1 MDGLGPSV
9 GRLRRRCAAGD
20 CLSGALHTEGK
31 SGSSL
36 GYKGDMDSSLE
47 NTAISLSKCSLES
60 EFTGSGRENSIRS
73 TNFLQSFKVWD
84 WFDDEQDSCCD
95 SSGLEKE
102 EKTINWSETDA
113 VQNTAIYVETGSTLP
128 SHLAANTQ
136 ENSDQNIT
144 NGLLRKILGGTN
156 AQACSSQGLIP
167 PHISQ
172 IYDELFVIHQKLQR
186 ESLAQQE
193 YALQLQK
200 REHFLTEREAV
211 LFRHEAALAKIR
223 GVEEE
228 VHTKFGIIKE
238 RILAKNTQSSKEEKI
253 SLTLGVW
260 EEMKW
265 CDFAIRRGGNNSTV
279 LQHKAEVKQLTE
291 VLREIT
297 KENRRLKSSFETLK
311 EVNDS
316 LRKQLS
322 DVTELNKKLEGQA
335 RKVQA
340 RLENLQRKH
349 ELLTVQ
355 KSKNI
360 CQVVQK
366 SKPVKQEKVMV
377 TSRNAKLPTNSQV
390 YELLTFLMDWISDQ
404 HLSKIKIHEERRD
417 SHKPLAIETSKKICT
432 QERCMK
438 LLPIAAEQLQ
448 WMPFVNS
455 KLHMP
460 VVKFIYWSVRQLDT
474 GVQHTAMTSTMRRL
488 GEDIFKGIVVKGN
501 PHDSSEQST
510 ESKSKSA
517 AFFKSSCM
525 PLRFLSTLIVL
536 KTVTQMDYLAQAFDS
551 LRTDLKTDE
560 GKALFLEYQSV
571 PIILS
576 HLKVSNRG
584 LLSSALD
591 GLLQMTTESDSVQ
604 PFLEACSNE
613 SFFRTCSLLLRSS
626 KLDTQILEKLCV
638 ILQKLSRIKSNK
650 KMFEMFALHQM
661 IQELHRTTNPDQ
673 VFLCINLS
681 SILLNLGLS
690 RSNSLTSSLSTSH

>member
-1 MDGLGPSV
+1 MAGPGPSV
-9 GRLRRRCAAGD
+9 GCLRRLGSARMRPSVTRFSGGPGSPGVKG
-20 CLSGALHTEGK
+20 CLSGALHIDGK

-36 GYKGDMDSSLE
+36 GYKGDTDSSLE
-47 NTAISLSKCSLES
+47 NTAISLSKCSLQS
-60 EFTGSGRENSIRS
+60 EFTESGKDNSIRS
-73 TNFLQSFKVWD
+73 SNDFLQSFKVWD
-84 WFDDEQDSCCD
+84 WFDDKQDSCCD

-113 VQNTAIYVETGSTLP
+113 VENTAIYVETGSTLP

-144 NGLLRKILGGTN
+144 NGLLRKILSGTN
-156 AQACSSQGLIP
+156 AQACSSQGLIL

-172 IYDELFVIHQKLQR
+172 IYNELFVIHQKLQR

-193 YALQLQK
+193 YALQLRK
-200 REHFLTEREAV
+200 REHFLTERETV

-238 RILAKNTQSSKEEKI
+238 
-253 SLTLGVW
+253 
-260 EEMKW
+260 
-265 CDFAIRRGGNNSTV
+265 
-279 LQHKAEVKQLTE
+279 QHEAEVKQLTE

-360 CQVVQK
+360 CQVVQQ
-366 SKPVKQEKVMV
+366 SKPVKQEKVV
-377 TSRNAKLPTNSQV
+377 TSKNAKLPMNSQV
-390 YELLTFLMDWISDQ
+390 YELLTCLMDWISDQ
-404 HLSKIKIHEERRD
+404 HLSKIKIHEEREG

-438 LLPIAAEQLQ
+438 LLPIATEQLQ

-460 VVKFIYWSVRQLDT
+460 VIKFIYWSIRQLDT
-474 GVQHTAMTSTMRRL
+474 GVQHATMTSTMRRL
-488 GEDIFKGIVVKGN
+488 GEDIFKGIVIKGN
-501 PHDSSEQST
+501 PHSSSEQST
-510 ESKSKSA
+510 ESKSKLA

-536 KTVTQMDYLAQAFDS
+536 KTVTQVDYLAQAFDS

-560 GKALFLEYQSV
+560 GKALFLEYQCV

-576 HLKVSNRG
+576 HLKVSSRG
-584 LLSSALD
+584 LLSIALD

-650 KMFEMFALHQM
+650 KMFEMFTLHQM
-661 IQELHRTTNPDQ
+661 IQELHRTTNPDH
-673 VFLCINLS
+673 VFLCINLN

>member
-238 RILAKNTQSSKEEKI
+238 
-253 SLTLGVW
+253 
-260 EEMKW
+260 
-265 CDFAIRRGGNNSTV
+265 
-279 LQHKAEVKQLTE
+279 QHKAEVKQLTE